1 MPPLP
6 IAKDE
11 PDSLAP
17 AGHAEITASELRNA
31 QNTRPSSNRT
41 PSSTQPNSAIGQAYS
56 SSPNRHE
63 QKIQEQYQT
72 SIRSSSPVPSPYRND
87 GSRQTI
93 LESFAPHVAFF
104 ASEDIDDLAREK
116 GFPAGF
122 YTLLRPFCEQ
132 IPGKVVIRDSIGAS
146 KAWEN
151 FSIRLFQ
158 YRDQSS
164 TVQATEDL
172 NTSARTSQERSLH
185 SESPSISYERQ
196 HPIDTLLD
204 YSLRS
209 STDTVSN
216 GVVTESENTL
226 EKGRSGPRAST
237 YGLYLRKL
245 LSEGLQVPHE
255 TFSHPVACVIA
266 VSSRSSEP
274 LEKIR
279 QLYSASGHGNPRI
292 PPWVGVD
299 YLRYYVLVHDEDRDD
314 ITTST
319 ALFDLMKRHF
329 GLHCHLL
336 RVRSEPY
343 TEGDLDTVQ
352 LPNCQWLPA
361 DEELRETRMSDNG
374 STLRGETRIFESE
387 AVAIRGMVREMLTQ
401 SVVPFMESRIVTW
414 NDQVASKRRGI
425 GGRFMSLSKRWT
437 GFGSSKAS
445 TGPTASQVPSSSN
458 FDADR
463 GFYPPEAPEA
473 IMRQLADYAFM
484 LRDFKL
490 AYTTYEALR
499 IDFSNDKAWTY
510 HASASEMAV
519 VSFLLIQQTL
529 TNKLRIEGVDQKL
542 DSALY
547 SYLTRCSMPSGA
559 TRALVLTVELLAGR
573 GPSAAEDAA
582 KWAIRLLELETLG
595 PMPQALITERLADV
609 HQLHAGLGMLKTGS
623 RRRQAAFWTMLASV
637 LWTKLDRPAIAGARL
652 REARA
657 MMGASGHE
665 EAKELPFPTMQHLC
679 SVLGSAEPRV
689 DNDPMSDAI
698 PDLIDL
704 NDDFVDE
711 SSKRLND
718 QVNALNLEPADA
730 GGFSA
735 IEAKHPEFDQ
745 R

>member
-11 PDSLAP
+11 PDSHETTIQS
-17 AGHAEITASELRNA
+17 HAKQYTAKFGNW
-31 QNTRPSSNRT
+31 
-41 PSSTQPNSAIGQAYS
+41 AIIFSIS
-56 SSPNRHE
+56 SS
-63 QKIQEQYQT
+63 
-72 SIRSSSPVPSPYRND
+72 SSSPVSSPYHND
-87 GSRQTI
+87 GPRQTI

-122 YTLLRPFCEQ
+122 YSLLRPFCEQ

-158 YRDQSS
+158 YQDQSS
-164 TVQATEDL
+164 AAQATEDL
-172 NTSARTSQERSLH
+172 NTSARTSQEHSLH
-185 SESPSISYERQ
+185 SESPSVTYEREN
-196 HPIDTLLD
+196 PIDTLLD

-209 STDTVSN
+209 STEDSASN
-216 GVVTESENTL
+216 GVVTDSDVTL
-226 EKGRSGPRAST
+226 EKRESGPPVSPYR
-237 YGLYLRKL
+237 LYLRKL
-245 LSEGLQVPHE
+245 LSERVQVPHE

-266 VSSRSSEP
+266 VSSRSPEP

-279 QLYSASGHGNPRI
+279 QLYSASGHGNPLI

-336 RVRSEPY
+336 RIRSERC
-343 TEGDLDTVQ
+343 TEADLDVVQ
-352 LPNCQWLPA
+352 LPKCQWLPA
-361 DEELRETRMSDNG
+361 DEELRESKISDNG
-374 STLRGETRIFESE
+374 SSQHAETQIFESE
-387 AVAIRGMVREMLTQ
+387 AVAIRSMVREMLTQ

-425 GGRFMSLSKRWT
+425 GGRFISLSKRWT
-437 GFGSSKAS
+437 GFGSPKAS
-445 TGPTASQVPSSSN
+445 NGPSASQVSSSSN
-458 FDADR
+458 FDVDR

-490 AYTTYEALR
+490 AYTTYDSLR
-499 IDFSNDKAWTY
+499 TDFSNDKAWTY

-547 SYLTRCSMPSGA
+547 SYLTRCSMTSGA
-559 TRALVLTVELLAGR
+559 TRALVLAVELLAGR

-582 KWAIRLLELETLG
+582 KWAIRLLELEILS
-595 PMPQALITERLADV
+595 PIPQALITERLADV

-623 RRRQAAFWTMLASV
+623 RRRQAAFWTMLSAV

-657 MMGASGHE
+657 MMGDSGDE
-665 EAKELPFPTMQHLC
+665 EAQGLPFPTMQQLC
-679 SVLGSAEPRV
+679 SVFGNEEARV
-689 DNDPMSDAI
+689 DNDPISDPI

-704 NDDFVDE
+704 NDGFVDE
-711 SSKRLND
+711 SSERLND
-718 QVNALNLEPADA
+718 QVNSLSLEPADA

-735 IEAKHPEFDQ
+735 IEAKHPEFD
-745 R
+745 RR

>member
-17 AGHAEITASELRNA
+17 AGLAENTASELRNA
-31 QNTRPSSNRT
+31 PNTGPPSNRT
-41 PSSTQPNSAIGQAYS
+41 PSNTGLDLVSGRSYS
-56 SSPNRHE
+56 SSPVRHE
-63 QKIQEQYQT
+63 PKVQEQYRNT
-72 SIRSSSPVPSPYRND
+72 ARSSSPAPLSLHND
-87 GSRQTI
+87 GPRQTI

-104 ASEDIDDLAREK
+104 ASEDIDILAQEK

-122 YTLLRPFCEQ
+122 YTLLRPFCEH

-146 KAWEN
+146 KAWDS

-158 YRDQSS
+158 YQEQSLA
-164 TVQATEDL
+164 TQATEDL
-172 NTSARTSQERSLH
+172 DTSARTSQEHSLH
-185 SESPSISYERQ
+185 SESASITYEQ
-196 HPIDTLLD
+196 QNPIDTLLD
-204 YSLRS
+204 YSLQ
-209 STDTVSN
+209 STTDSASN
-216 GVVTESENTL
+216 GVVTKSGVIL
-226 EKGRSGPRAST
+226 EKRDSEPPTST

-245 LSEGLQVPHE
+245 LSERLQVPYE

-266 VSSRSSEP
+266 VSSRSPEP
-274 LEKIR
+274 LERIR
-279 QLYSASGHGNPRI
+279 QLYSASGHGNALI

-299 YLRYYVLVHDEDRDD
+299 YLRYYILVHDEDRDD

-336 RVRSEPY
+336 RVRSERC
-343 TEGDLDTVQ
+343 TAADLDVVQ
-352 LPNCQWLPA
+352 LPKCQWLPA
-361 DEELRETRMSDNG
+361 DEELREKETSGMILD
-374 STLRGETRIFESE
+374 TATRIFESE
-387 AVAIRGMVREMLTQ
+387 AVAIRSMVREMLTQ

-425 GGRFMSLSKRWT
+425 GGRFISLSKRWT
-437 GFGSSKAS
+437 GFGSSKGS
-445 TGPTASQVPSSSN
+445 NGPTANQVSSSSN
-458 FDADR
+458 FDVDR

-473 IMRQLADYAFM
+473 ILRQLADYAFM

-490 AYTTYEALR
+490 AYTTYDSLR
-499 IDFSNDKAWTY
+499 TDFSNDKAWTY

-559 TRALVLTVELLAGR
+559 TRALVLAIELLAGR
-573 GPSAAEDAA
+573 GPSATEDAA
-582 KWAIRLLELETLG
+582 KWAIRLLELEILG
-595 PMPQALITERLADV
+595 PIPQALITERLADV
-609 HQLHAGLGMLKTGS
+609 HQLHAGLGTSKIGS
-623 RRRQAAFWTMLASV
+623 RRRQAAFWTMLSSA
-637 LWTKLDRPAIAGARL
+637 LWTKFDRPALAGARL

-657 MMGASGHE
+657 MMGDSGQE

-679 SVLGSAEPRV
+679 SVLENGELRV
-689 DNDPMSDAI
+689 GNNLMSDPM

-704 NDDFVDE
+704 NEDIVDE
-711 SSKRLND
+711 SSERLND
-718 QVNALNLEPADA
+718 QVNALSLEPADA

-735 IEAKHPEFDQ
+735 IEAKHPDFDQ